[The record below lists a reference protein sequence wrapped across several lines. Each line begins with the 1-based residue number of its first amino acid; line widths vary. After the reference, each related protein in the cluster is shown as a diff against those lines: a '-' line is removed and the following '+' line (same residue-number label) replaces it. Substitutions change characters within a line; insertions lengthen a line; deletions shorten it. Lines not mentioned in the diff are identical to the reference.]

1 MQAEM
6 MSIMLE
12 KVKYKV
18 LSSCRIFPVIACLMP
33 LLASAQASNGNLTQ
47 CATITDDKAR
57 LACYDNLTERTN
69 INSNDSEPAT
79 ARVMQGNQRLGA
91 DIARLRNDRQSARV
105 LPAPAAEI
113 GKQLSTIEDR
123 AAVDQEFT
131 DRIKSLANGP
141 SGWII
146 TLDKGQV
153 WRQMIS
159 KRYDLRAGQ
168 SVRIYPTAWGHD
180 YRLSDVE
187 NSGFIQVER
196 IR

>member
-1 MQAEM
+1 
-6 MSIMLE
+6 MLE

-18 LSSCRIFPVIACLMP
+18 LSSCRIFPVVACLML
-33 LLASAQASNGNLTQ
+33 LLASAQAGNGNLPQ
-47 CATITDDKAR
+47 CAAITDDIAR
-57 LACYDNLTERTN
+57 LACYDNLAGRTN
-69 INSNDSEPAT
+69 INPNNSELAT
-79 ARVMQGNQRLGA
+79 ARVVQGNQWLGA
-91 DIARLRNDRQSARV
+91 EIARLRNDRQSARV

-113 GKQLSTIEDR
+113 DRQSSTTEDR
-123 AAVDQEFT
+123 AAGDQEFI

-153 WRQMIS
+153 WRQMIG
-159 KRYDLRAGQ
+159 KRYDLRNGQ
-168 SVRIYPTAWGHD
+168 EVRIYPSAWGKA
-180 YRLSDVE
+180 YRLSAED